1 MIVFVTLAETAPRMC
16 VVQAKVYEM
25 QKGKEERSRP
35 GRQCTVDLAESV
47 KKGAMRYCTC
57 CELRLRCPREHCD
70 AIVDQPA
77 AHDQV
82 AGRRHDGGDVRHPR
96 RRKHYCLDTS
106 TLSWNFICIG
116 NWHWLCMSTFNKRQI
131 RKQYLH
137 LPFGLLSL
145 IGNFCH
151 LCLHEINC

>member
-116 NWHWLCMSTFNKRQI
+116 IGCVCQ
-131 RKQYLH
+131 H
-137 LPFGLLSL
+137 LTSAKFESN
-145 IGNFCH
+145 IYICH
-151 LCLHEINC
+151 LVCSHLLETFAISACTK